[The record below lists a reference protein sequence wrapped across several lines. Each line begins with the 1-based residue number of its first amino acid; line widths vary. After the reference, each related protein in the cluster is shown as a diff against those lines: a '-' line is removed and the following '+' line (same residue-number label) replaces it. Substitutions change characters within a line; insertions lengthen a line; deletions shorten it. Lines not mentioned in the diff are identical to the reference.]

1 MIRKIRLISKF
12 IIVTSQP
19 GLEAIAMYTL
29 PNISRCKG
37 NQEIKFWSVIEH
49 NIRNIFLEKTY
60 TKCDGEIIPRP
71 YSKKSKLS
79 ISLDE

>member
-37 NQEIKFWSVIEH
+37 NQEMKFWSVIEH
-49 NIRNIFLEKTY
+49 NILETFFLKKHTQNVMEKLFPDPIL
-60 TKCDGEIIPRP
+60 KNQN
-71 YSKKSKLS
+71 
-79 ISLDE
+79 